1 MKNSLG
7 LIYYCFYLLVPLSF
21 ISQWFLAHLGLIS
34 ASSPNRSS
42 MKEFVFIKKEARGL
56 LFNEI
61 YFNFYFIINKYVFQM
76 KNLIILLLV
85 FILAAANYSFGQ
97 AQGLYVPRNM
107 QRAFDN
113 KTRSMDGKPGI
124 NYWQNKSEYIINLEI
139 HPVTRKL
146 EGTEKIEYVN
156 NSPDTLKEMIIHLFP
171 NIFKKG
177 AARDFGINASDEDN
191 GVTVANIKF
200 NGTTVSLDPDEKLVE
215 FNGTNMVLKL
225 RTPILPKGKAE
236 LSISWN
242 YTINK
247 GSNLRTG
254 TLDSSSF
261 FIAYFYPHVAV
272 YDDIDGWNDT
282 QYTGGVEF
290 YNDFADYDVSITVP
304 KNFVI
309 RGTGVLQNPEEVLN
323 GKFVERYKSAL
334 GSDKIVSIV
343 SAEDVAKK
351 DVTFQN
357 EKNVW
362 KFKAENVTDF
372 AFGLSDHYLWDGSG
386 LVVDKNS
393 GRRVFIDAAY
403 NKNSKDFYKVAQTAR
418 EVIDYMS
425 TVLPGWPYPFPKET
439 VYNGQGGMEYP
450 MMVNDSSVPD
460 SSMRGL
466 TAHEIAHS
474 YFPFFMGTNE
484 TKYAWMDEG
493 WAAYIDFMASSALY
507 STEIIKRNRISSYKN
522 AIGDDIDIPIF
533 AISKYLKS
541 PPYRYNA
548 YIKAACFYDML
559 REYLGHERFSK
570 ALHAYMERWNG
581 KHPIPYDFFNS
592 MSNASGE
599 DLSWLIKPWFF
610 EYGYMDLA
618 VKNVSVS
625 GDKYKIEI
633 EKKGYYPGGFKI
645 IVTYADGKEEIVSE
659 SVRAW
664 KDGADSFTVEL
675 PASRKITKVELWDS
689 IWLDANATNDT
700 FILK

>member
-1 MKNSLG
+1 MKGNGLG
-7 LIYYCFYLLVPLSF
+7 
-21 ISQWFLAHLGLIS
+21 
-34 ASSPNRSS
+34 
-42 MKEFVFIKKEARGL
+42 KKSIERL
-56 LFNEI
+56 LFDKIN
-61 YFNFYFIINKYVFQM
+61 FNLYLVINKYCMQM
-76 KNLIILLLV
+76 KNLIYLTAIFV
-85 FILAAANYSFGQ
+85 LAVVNYSFGQ
-97 AQGLYVPRNM
+97 ASGLYVPRNM
-107 QRAFDN
+107 QKAFDN
-113 KTRSMDGKPGI
+113 KTRSMDGKPGV
-124 NYWQNKSEYIINLEI
+124 NYWQNKAEYVIDLAFD
-139 HPVTRKL
+139 PVTRKI
-146 EGTEKIEYVN
+146 EGTEKINYLN
-156 NSPDTLKEMIIHLFP
+156 NSPDSLKRMIIQLFP

-177 AARDFGINASDEDN
+177 AARDFPINAEDEDDGITIAKIKVN
-191 GVTVANIKF
+191 GIQIST
-200 NGTTVSLDPDEKLVE
+200 DPDEKRVE
-215 FNGTNMVLKL
+215 FNGTNMNVKL
-225 RTPILPKGKAE
+225 RTPVLPKGKTE
-236 LSISWN
+236 LIITWN
-242 YTINK
+242 YTLNK
-247 GSNLRTG
+247 GSDIRTG

-261 FIAYFYPHVAV
+261 FIAYFYPHIAV

-323 GKFVERYKSAL
+323 GKIADRYKSAL
-334 GSDKIVSIV
+334 ESDKVVNIIT
-343 SAEDVAKK
+343 ADDIAKK
-351 DVTFQN
+351 EVTVPK

-362 KFKAENVTDF
+362 KFKADNVTDF

-386 LVVDKNS
+386 LIVDKTT

-425 TVLPGWPYPFPKET
+425 TVIPGWPYPFPKET
-439 VYNGQGGMEYP
+439 VYNGEGGMEYP

-460 SSMRGL
+460 SSMKGL

-493 WAAYIDFMASSALY
+493 WAAYIDFMSTSALY
-507 STEIIKRNRISSYKN
+507 STEIIKRNRITSYKK

-548 YIKAACFYDML
+548 YIKSAYVYDMM
-559 REYLGHERFSK
+559 REYLGHDLFAK
-570 ALHAYMERWNG
+570 ALHEYMARWNG

-599 DLSWLIKPWFF
+599 DLSWLIKPWFY
-610 EYGYMDLA
+610 EYGYLDLA
-618 VKNVSVS
+618 VKDVSLIQNNYV
-625 GDKYKIEI
+625 IEI
-633 EKKGYYPGGFKI
+633 EKKGYYPGGFKLTI
-645 IVTYADGKEEIVSE
+645 NYADGTSE
-659 SVRAW
+659 TIKQSAAAW
-664 KDGADSFTVEL
+664 RSGARTFNIIK
-675 PASRKITKVELWDS
+675 PASKKIKVVELWDE
-689 IWLDANATNDT
+689 IWLDADNSNDI

>member
-1 MKNSLG
+1 
-7 LIYYCFYLLVPLSF
+7 
-21 ISQWFLAHLGLIS
+21 
-34 ASSPNRSS
+34 
-42 MKEFVFIKKEARGL
+42 
-56 LFNEI
+56 
-61 YFNFYFIINKYVFQM
+61 M
-76 KNLIILLLV
+76 KNLIRLLFV
-85 FILAAANYSFGQ
+85 FVLAGINYSFAQ
-97 AQGLYVPRNM
+97 ASGLYIPRNM
-107 QRAFDN
+107 QKAFDD
-113 KTRSMDGKPGI
+113 KTRSMDGKPGV
-124 NYWQNKSEYIINLEI
+124 NYWQNKSDYVINLGFDPI
-139 HPVTRKL
+139 TRKL
-146 EGTEKIEYVN
+146 DGTEKIDYFN
-156 NSPDTLKEMIIHLFP
+156 NSPDTLKEIYIHLFP

-177 AARDFGINASDEDN
+177 AARDFSISPADEDN
-191 GVTVANIKF
+191 GVTISNIKF
-200 NGTTVSLDPDEKLVE
+200 NGSSVSTDPDGKMVE
-215 FNGTNMVLKL
+215 FNGTFMILKL
-225 RTPILPKGKAE
+225 RDPILPKGKAE
-236 LSISWN
+236 LDINWN
-242 YTINK
+242 YFVNK
-247 GSNLRTG
+247 GSNIRTG

-261 FIAYFYPHVAV
+261 FIAYFYPHIAV

-309 RGTGVLQNPEEVLN
+309 RGTGVLQNPEEVLK
-323 GKFVERYKSAL
+323 GKIVERYKSAQ
-334 GSDKIVSIV
+334 GSDKVISIID
-343 SAEDVAKK
+343 ADDIAKK
-351 DVTFQN
+351 DVTVQN

-386 LVVDKNS
+386 LVVDKGT

-403 NKNSKDFYKVAQTAR
+403 DRHSKDFYKVAETAR
-418 EVIDYMS
+418 EVINYMS

-439 VYNGQGGMEYP
+439 VYNGEGGMEYP

-484 TKYAWMDEG
+484 SKYAWMDEG

-507 STEIIKRNRISSYKN
+507 STEIIKRNRITTYKK
-522 AIGDDIDIPIF
+522 AIGNDIDVPIF

-548 YIKAACFYDML
+548 YIKAAYFYDML
-559 REYLGHERFSK
+559 REYLGHDRFEK

-592 MSNASGE
+592 MSQASGE

-618 VKNVSVS
+618 VKDVSLS
-625 GDKYKIEI
+625 LGKYKIEI
-633 EKKGYYPGGFKI
+633 EKKGLYPGGFKI
-645 IVTYADGKEEIVSE
+645 NVFYAGGGNEIVSE
-659 SVRAW
+659 SAAVWR
-664 KDGADSFTVEL
+664 DGANSFTVEL
-675 PASRKITKVELWDS
+675 PNSRKIVRVELWDS
-689 IWLDANATNDT
+689 IWIDADSSNDIY
-700 FILK
+700 FVK